1 MTFESAIVKVALGG
15 VASALLA
22 VGGMSWTN
30 HTENQTQEVRLSQLE
45 RAIDEI
51 AELNDRLAT
60 TNQNIAIL
68 NVKLAVL
75 EEDLDE
81 LEEVASE

>member
-1 MTFESAIVKVALGG
+1 MPAAESSIALKVVGG
-15 VASALLA
+15 AVVSALMA

-30 HTENQTQEVRLSQLE
+30 HTENQTQEVRLAQLE
-45 RAIDEI
+45 NAIVQI
-51 AELNDRLAT
+51 GELNDKLAL

-75 EEDLDE
+75 KEDLDE
-81 LEEVASE
+81 ATSK